1 MRLGGSP
8 MESDESQPMK
18 ATSSGITS
26 YDAGI
31 VDAWNGI
38 GCAGAAY
45 GAFLVF
51 VGATI
56 LVVFGSQQLPTIEV
70 FFLGLLMVAIGSL
83 IGAVFGYAVAVVAAI
98 ASWGISGAL
107 IACFPNLISPRAALA
122 GTGGLTGFLATAM
135 FWLTP
140 RHFGFNAE
148 GILLWFLVT
157 AAIVMGHF
165 GCVIY
170 GYRSSQAQVFFQPV
184 WLPCRSFTV
193 RNLLALTVWCAVL
206 VLIGRLVFSVSRAIE
221 AIPLYLLVQVV
232 CLWLD
237 ERLRRWWLRRS
248 LNQVAGFNH
257 ALAKEVLTQND
268 QSE

>member
-1 MRLGGSP
+1 
-8 MESDESQPMK
+8 MESDESQSMIVGE
-18 ATSSGITS
+18 TSTHGITS
-26 YDAGI
+26 YDRGI

-45 GAFLVF
+45 GMFLVL
-51 VGATI
+51 VGAMI
-56 LVVFGSQQLPTIEV
+56 LFLYDYQQLPTIGE
-70 FFLGLLMVAIGSL
+70 FFLGWLVIAIGSL
-83 IGAVFGYAVAVVAAI
+83 IGAIVGYAIAVVVAI
-98 ASWGISGAL
+98 ASWGIAGAL
-107 IACFPNLISPRAALA
+107 VACFPNLISPRAALA
-122 GTGGLTGFLATAM
+122 GTGGLTGFLATAI

-140 RHFGFNAE
+140 RHDGFSAE

-157 AAIVMGHF
+157 SAIVMGHF

-170 GYRSSQAQVFFQPV
+170 GYRSRQAQVFFQPI
-184 WLPCRSFTV
+184 WLPNRSFTV

-206 VLIGRLVFSVSRAIE
+206 ILIGRLIFSVSRTIE

-248 LNQVAGFNH
+248 VNQLAGFNH